1 LVTIDVQGDG
11 QSYQLRL
18 VVYVN
23 GYRLAYKHDF
33 DTKAGKRQ
41 KLSFNLSD
49 FKASFRGRIINNAP
63 SLASQHIK
71 ETGFLMT
78 KKRPGKFNLSL
89 FNIVFS

>member
-33 DTKAGKRQ
+33 DTKAGERQ
-41 KLSFNLSD
+41 KLSFNLRD